1 MTPASP
7 SRRSRPP
14 RERTAVSAGSGAAA
28 AACDPRQL
36 TGRVHA
42 LAVAALTPPGAM
54 LASPDGSELFV
65 PRSQLP
71 PGIREG
77 DSLPVFIYRDRGRL
91 LATARMPRL
100 QLGQV
105 GGLRVSACSHG
116 TAYLELG
123 IPKELVVPVSEQHEP
138 FTVGRQVTVYM
149 AMDEQG
155 RLFGTQHFSRYLQE
169 CPPRHAYRGGERVVM
184 TPLAQTPLGFRM
196 AVDDRYFGL
205 LHHSEI
211 HAPLS
216 PGQRLEGHILRVRE
230 DGRLDLCLQAPGRAG
245 IEQCAAAIL
254 QAVERAGGE
263 LALGDRSPPALIERQ
278 LHMSKASFKKAV
290 GQLYR
295 SQLLVPGEHSI
306 RLSASRPDAG

>member
-1 MTPASP
+1 MTPAS
-7 SRRSRPP
+7 SQHRGHVRRRCGTGHDASP
-14 RERTAVSAGSGAAA
+14 ADALQAG
-28 AACDPRQL
+28 RI
-36 TGRVHA
+36 HA
-42 LAVAALTPPGAM
+42 LAVAALTQPGAL
-54 LASPDGSELFV
+54 LAAPDGSELFV

-71 PGIREG
+71 PGLQVGERMR
-77 DSLPVFIYRDRGRL
+77 VFIYRDRGRL
-91 LATARMPRL
+91 LATARMPLL

-105 GGLRVSACSHG
+105 GGLLVSACSHG

-138 FTVGRQVTVYM
+138 FAVGQLVTVYM

-169 CPPRHAYRGGERVVM
+169 RPPLHAYRGGERVVM

-196 AVDDRYFGL
+196 AVDDRWFGL
-205 LHHSEI
+205 LHHSEV
-211 HAPLS
+211 HGPLQ

-230 DGRLDLCLQAPGRAG
+230 DGRLDLCLQPPGQPG

-263 LALGDRSPPALIERQ
+263 LALGDRSPPDLIERE
-278 LHMSKASFKKAV
+278 LRMSKASFKKAV
-290 GQLYR
+290 GRLYR

-306 RLSASRPDAG
+306 RLITPRQGPG